1 MLKSGR
7 TMPNKDDIPALA
19 RWLNESASDLI
30 QDVMARHTG
39 NLLDAMRE
47 LVKERDSARAEFR
60 EKEAMVN
67 LLYGQIKNMEQ
78 DYAKLLKNYDEIRK
92 KYLAATGKPDL
103 YPYGQQ

>member
-39 NLLDAMRE
+39 TLLDAMRE
-47 LVKERDSARAEFR
+47 LVKERDAARAQLR
-60 EKEAMVN
+60 EKEAMEN
-67 LLYGQIKNMEQ
+67 LLYGQIKNMER
-78 DYAKLLKNYDEIRK
+78 DYASLLRSYGELRK
-92 KYLAATGKPDL
+92 KYLEATGKPDL

>member
-1 MLKSGR
+1 
-7 TMPNKDDIPALA
+7 MPNKDDIPALA

-47 LVKERDSARAEFR
+47 LVKERDSARAELR

-67 LLYGQIKNMEQ
+67 LLYGQIKNMVQ
-78 DYAKLLKNYDEIRK
+78 DYASLQKNFFDLRK
-92 KYLAATGKPDL
+92 KYLEATGKPDL

>member
-1 MLKSGR
+1 
-7 TMPNKDDIPALA
+7 MPNKDDIPALA

-47 LVKERDSARAEFR
+47 LVKERDSARAELR

-78 DYAKLLKNYDEIRK
+78 DYASLQKNFFDLRK
-92 KYLAATGKPDL
+92 KYLEATGKPDL